1 MPMMPVP
8 WTNVN
13 SWRCTGCGICC
24 NRFEVVLKFNEWLK
38 LVQTYGAGVTNAGLS
53 KFYLGKRADGSCV
66 FLTASTNACLCG
78 LQNMKPLACKL
89 WPFKIS
95 DTPRYGE
102 AREAAFDYQG
112 RRLYVYIDPFCP
124 EILYGKPSATM
135 MHRVIPEFIEIA
147 LGLREKQFYSTATP
161 LYDLYP
167 KTRWNHRLI

>member
-1 MPMMPVP
+1 
-8 WTNVN
+8 
-13 SWRCTGCGICC
+13 
-24 NRFEVVLKFNEWLK
+24 
-38 LVQTYGAGVTNAGLS
+38 
-53 KFYLGKRADGSCV
+53 
-66 FLTASTNACLCG
+66 
-78 LQNMKPLACKL
+78 MKPLACKL

-112 RRLYVYIDPFCP
+112 RRLYVYVDPFCP
-124 EILYGKPSATM
+124 EILYGKPSAAM

-167 KTRWNHRLI
+167 KTGWNHRLI